1 MNEGGQET
9 EVDSGEIKVHGAFGN
24 VEMGRED
31 EVRWK
36 STANTRG
43 ENTKAPE
50 EDNFGCDCEIGER

>member
-1 MNEGGQET
+1 M
-9 EVDSGEIKVHGAFGN
+9 DSGEIKVHGAFGN

-36 STANTRG
+36 STTDTRG
-43 ENTKAPE
+43 ENTEGPE

>member
-1 MNEGGQET
+1 M
-9 EVDSGEIKVHGAFGN
+9 DSGEIKVHGAFGN
-24 VEMGRED
+24 VEMGQED